1 MMTRRDLLAAACS
14 VGVARGAPAA
24 TPRCIKSICSVIFQK
39 EQPRGEVFALAKSAG
54 FDAVEVSIGY
64 DFPLDITQ
72 DDARRFGDTAH
83 QAGIQIATIWV
94 SEPLSANPLNHD
106 DPAARARGVEA
117 IRTAIRVAKD
127 MNCGALLLYPGRLGN
142 GAVFNYGYEVTW
154 ERFTVELRKLLP
166 DAERAKVLLN
176 PENVWN
182 KFLLSPLEMRSFVD
196 QFHSPWLQTHF
207 DTGNVMQYG
216 YPQDWIQTLGSRIKR
231 VHFKDYKLSARAEQG
246 RFVDL
251 LKGDVNWK
259 AVVTALVRTGYQGF
273 ISPEIGYD
281 KDRPNQLK
289 EVSRELDT
297 ILEMA

>member
-1 MMTRRDLLAAACS
+1 MTRRELLSAAS
-14 VGVARGAPAA
+14 LARSGGAAPSES
-24 TPRCIKSICSVIFQK
+24 PRFVKSICSVIF
-39 EQPRGEVFALAKSAG
+39 PRDLPRADAFAQAKSAG

-64 DFPLDITQ
+64 DFPLEITR
-72 DDARRFGDTAH
+72 DNARRFAAAAH

-94 SEPLSANPLNHD
+94 SEPLSTNPLNSD

-117 IRTAIRVAKD
+117 IRTAIGIAKD

-142 GAVFNYGYEVTW
+142 GAKFTYGYEVTW
-154 ERFTVELRKLLP
+154 ERFSTELRKLLP
-166 DAERAKVLLN
+166 DAEREKVLLN
-176 PENVWN
+176 IENVWN
-182 KFLLSPLEMRSFVD
+182 KFLLSPLEMRSFID

-216 YPQDWIQTLGSRIKR
+216 YPEDWIQTLGSRIKR

-259 AVVTALVRTGYQGF
+259 SVVAALVRTGYQGF
-273 ISPEIGYD
+273 ISPEISYD
-281 KDRPNQLK
+281 KDRPNQLQ
-289 EVSRELDT
+289 EVSGQLDT
-297 ILEMA
+297 ILAMA